1 MEFIEIFRA
10 GGVVMLPLFIISLL
24 AVAFA
29 VERFLAFRQFGAL
42 TPTLSGD
49 VLETVRKGNIGAAER
64 LVEETPGPIAA
75 SLAAVLRNRNQPAS
89 IMERRASTVREDYAI
104 RLERFLPAL
113 DTFTTLS
120 PLLGLLGTI
129 LGMVKVFQQFT
140 AASADESAKA
150 RILAGVGESLYAT
163 AFGIAIAVFCFAIY
177 NYYAARQRAIGIEAE
192 QSTTRLI
199 SYFNGKAN
207 EGKTV
212 VAPKGGRRNSG
223 NRAAPL
229 KKTKVEIIPMIDTM
243 FFLLVFFILSSV
255 GIIKLEGLNVSLP
268 KAENGARQQPAQ
280 VTISINSA
288 QQVKINSVDIPK
300 GKDVGPYLR
309 SEIER
314 QVGKNAN
321 AIAKARVVI
330 SADENVENGLVVRC
344 IDQARGVGV
353 SQFAIA
359 TAPVDTGGGGGD
371 TNP

>member
-1 MEFIEIFRA
+1 MEFFEIFRA
-10 GGVVMLPLFIISLL
+10 GGVVMLPLLIISLL

-29 VERFLAFRQFGAL
+29 VERFLAFRQFGVL
-42 TPTLSGD
+42 TPNLSREVMD
-49 VLETVRKGNIGAAER
+49 TVRKGNVGAAER

-75 SLAAVLRNRNQPAS
+75 SLAAVLRNRTQPAS
-89 IMERRASTVREDYAI
+89 IMERRAGTVREDYAI

-199 SYFNGKAN
+199 SYFNAQAN

-212 VAPKGGRRNSG
+212 VAKTGRRGG
-223 NRAAPL
+223 NRASPL

-255 GIIKLEGLNVSLP
+255 GIIKLEGLNVTLP

-280 VTISINSA
+280 VTISINSQ

-309 SEIER
+309 NEIER
-314 QVGKNAN
+314 QVGKSAN

-359 TAPVDTGGGGGD
+359 TAPVDAGGGGGD